1 MTPYSQAYIRSFYWE
16 SGMKCGKGR
25 KRGREKGSIEWT
37 YGKRERK
44 KRREE
49 RGKVR
54 DGGVWRQR
62 ARER

>member
-1 MTPYSQAYIRSFYWE
+1 
-16 SGMKCGKGR
+16 MKCGKRR
-25 KRGREKGSIEWT
+25 KKGREKGIIEWT

-44 KRREE
+44 KRKEE